1 MYESSTT
8 HDLILYY
15 FNEVELADTVLIQ
28 NEIDHNP
35 ETEENFQEIVQVM
48 DHIDNCMVNP
58 SASVIKNILN
68 YSHSL
73 K

>member
-28 NEIDHNP
+28 HEIDHNP

-48 DHIDNCMVNP
+48 DHIDN
-58 SASVIKNILN
+58 
-68 YSHSL
+68 
-73 K
+73 